1 MEILV
6 LSDQFCLLLY
16 YIYNC
21 TVRLYRRA
29 HLPVHLESVQTES
42 LLFSKLL
49 QLALGGAINHDVL
62 VLDSILD
69 SLGALSSGQSEQ
81 QDHNTARY
89 NTGAH
94 HSYHDQVTLSIFVR
108 ALGIGGP
115 SGVQSVSGQD
125 RSKIAETRYQSR
137 GCGDTDF
144 TMARLEDG
152 CAHCHD
158 GRNSRA
164 ETEANN
170 QKAAISRPAVV
181 ATSEGSSEKTSQDD
195 ETGETENDVAMSME
209 AIAERGNEEDG
220 NKVHD
225 PDWCEEKRQVDT
237 AQAWIDGMNNDSTIT
252 LNTNAW

>member
-42 LLFSKLL
+42 LLFSELL
-49 QLALGGAINHDVL
+49 QLALGGAINHDIL

-69 SLGALSSGQSEQ
+69 SLGGLSSGQSEQ
-81 QDHNTARY
+81 QDHDTTRY
-89 NTGAH
+89 DTGAH
-94 HSYHDQVTLSIFVR
+94 HTYHDQVALSVFVR

-115 SGVQSVSGQD
+115 SGVQSVSGQN
-125 RSKIAETRYQSR
+125 RSKIAETGNQSR

-144 TMARLEDG
+144 TMARLEDR

-158 GRNSRA
+158 SRNSRA
-164 ETEANN
+164 ETEAND
-170 QKAAISRPAVV
+170 QKTSVSRPAIV
-181 ATSEGSSEKTSQDD
+181 ATSEGGSEKTSQDD
-195 ETGETENDVAMSME
+195 ETGETEDDVAMSVE
-209 AIAERGNEEDG
+209 AIAERGDEEDG
-220 NKVHD
+220 NEIHD

-237 AQAWIDGMNNDSTIT
+237 AQAGIDGMNNDSTIT
-252 LNTNAW
+252 LNTNTW